1 MTTTTTTKMTTTTN
15 TKISAIDGTAIQTLF
30 DTLREAAGA
39 VHGTLVEYW
48 RGAAC
53 VREAQRLMAMSDGE
67 LAALGLRRDGIY
79 ARAFGRFTAS

>member
-1 MTTTTTTKMTTTTN
+1 MD
-15 TKISAIDGTAIQTLF
+15 ITARKEAEN
-30 DTLREAAGA
+30 TLREAAGA